1 MSDKDKIKMME
12 DLNWKSAAQYWK
24 EQAEKL
30 EKLEERLQ
38 VYEKLEKKLIGLYP
52 EHADQPFI
60 CSYDKKGSPP
70 EYLVVCP
77 AYGSDH
83 VYKYTVESIHT
94 QQGG

>member
-1 MSDKDKIKMME
+1 MGDKDKVKVME
-12 DLNWKSAAQYWK
+12 DLNWKPAAQYWK

-30 EKLEERLQ
+30 DKKLE
-38 VYEKLEKKLIGLYP
+38 VYEKLEKKLIGMYP

-70 EYLVVCP
+70 EYLNVCP
-77 AYGSDH
+77 AYGSDTTYH
-83 VYKYTVESIHT
+83 YTLKGLYT